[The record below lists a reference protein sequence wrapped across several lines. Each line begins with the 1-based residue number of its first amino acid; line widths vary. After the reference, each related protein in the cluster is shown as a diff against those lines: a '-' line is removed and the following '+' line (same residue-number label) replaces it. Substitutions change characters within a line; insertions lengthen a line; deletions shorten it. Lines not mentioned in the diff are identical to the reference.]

1 MSDLCV
7 PLPPDRPLWFPGSS
21 APEWLDGSLPG
32 DFGFDPLGLG
42 MSYFHQAHKN
52 ITLYD
57 ILGYIAPTFHIE
69 DVSHDRTSHIDS
81 FYYI

>member
-21 APEWLDGSLPG
+21 PPEWLDGSIPG

-42 MSYFHQAHKN
+42 MSYFH
-52 ITLYD
+52 
-57 ILGYIAPTFHIE
+57 
-69 DVSHDRTSHIDS
+69 
-81 FYYI
+81 